1 MNKILIFCLIILS
14 FGINAQE
21 KSTNDFR
28 VQSFSLSDRL
38 DISSIVDP
46 EIGRYTAY
54 DFDINNSDHFIVK
67 VKSNDFVPYLLI
79 SSPKGN
85 NIFSYPQTGKN
96 VAILDTVANETGKWS
111 LYVICD
117 TSESGSFDLKISFSD
132 KNSYELPN
140 TNDVK
145 TLLKYI
151 IAHAESDFGFLLSRC
166 KLESDNR
173 YVSPIKF
180 PQSIS
185 SVIDLN
191 KKAYI
196 ITFYKGKDE
205 GIAEKT
211 YQSIKKSLKDN
222 LDDIYINKEFTKSDI
237 YLKFT
242 KYSALKKPSV
252 YLRLYKPS
260 SEGTLVTIEVEPN

>member
-1 MNKILIFCLIILS
+1 MNKILIISLLILFIE
-14 FGINAQE
+14 IQAQI

-38 DISSIVDP
+38 DVSSIVDP

-54 DFDINNSDHFIVK
+54 DFDINSSDYFIVK

-85 NIFSYPQTGKN
+85 NIFAYPKNGKN
-96 VAILDTVANETGKWS
+96 SAILDTVANETGKWS

-117 TSESGSFDLKISFSD
+117 TSESGSFELKISFSD
-132 KNSYELPN
+132 KKSYELPKA
-140 TNDVK
+140 NDVK
-145 TLLKYI
+145 TLLRYI
-151 IAHAESDFGFLLSRC
+151 IAHAEADFGFLISRC
-166 KLESDNR
+166 KSSSENK
-173 YVSPIKF
+173 YISPIKF
-180 PQSIS
+180 PQSIES
-185 SVIDLN
+185 IIDVN

-196 ITFYKGKDE
+196 ITFYKGNDE
-205 GIAEKT
+205 GLAEKT

-222 LDDIYINKEFTKSDI
+222 LDEVYINKEFTKSDI
-237 YLKFT
+237 YSKFT

-260 SEGTLVTIEVEPN
+260 TEGTLVTIEVEPN